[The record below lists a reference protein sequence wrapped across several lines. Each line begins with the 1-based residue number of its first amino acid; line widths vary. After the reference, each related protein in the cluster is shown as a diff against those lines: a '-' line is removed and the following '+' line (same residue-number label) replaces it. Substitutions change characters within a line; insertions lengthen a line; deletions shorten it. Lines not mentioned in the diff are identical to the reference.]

1 MSDYRWP
8 AAAAGGTLAGM
19 TSSPATVS
27 PADVAR
33 PRRTDPAVWLLS
45 AGHAVDDLYQ
55 GAVPALIPFFVAARH
70 WDYAAAS
77 GITVAATVLSS
88 VVQPLFGLLTD
99 RHRAPWLVPLGL
111 TVAGAGIGLSGLSQH
126 YWLTWLAVALSGI
139 GVAAYH
145 PESARLAR
153 VAARGSHVG
162 MSLFSM
168 GGNVGFALGPVIVGI
183 VLGALGTT
191 GTLPLLGPALACGL
205 ITMLAL
211 RHAPWAHEQRS
222 AAGAGATP
230 PASDWRGFTKL
241 TVVIVGRS
249 VVTFG
254 LGTFLALLAEQRLHT
269 GTAVGEAALITFYG
283 VGALGTLLGG
293 RLASRW
299 SRVRVVRVAYALAI
313 PSLAAIWLLPG
324 PAMFAGIAA
333 TALTLYVPFSL
344 QVTLGQDYLPGRVG
358 TASGVTLGLAVSLGG
373 VASPLLALIADHTTL
388 RTAVAT
394 LTVIPLVCALIT
406 LRLREPAPAS
416 AS

>member
-1 MSDYRWP
+1 
-8 AAAAGGTLAGM
+8 M
-19 TSSPATVS
+19 TSSPATAP
-27 PADVAR
+27 PADLAR
-33 PRRTDPAVWLLS
+33 PRRRVDSAVWLLS

-99 RHRAPWLVPLGL
+99 RRRAPWLVPLGM
-111 TVAGAGIGLSGLSQH
+111 TVAGAGIGLSGLSH
-126 YWLTWLAVALSGI
+126 YYWLTWLAVALSGI

-211 RHAPWAHEQRS
+211 RHTPWAHEQRS
-222 AAGAGATP
+222 ATGAGATP

-254 LGTFLALLAEQRLHT
+254 LGTFLALLVEQRLHT
-269 GTAVGEAALITFYG
+269 GTTVGEAALITFYG

-299 SRVRVVRVAYALAI
+299 SRVGVVRVAYALAI

-333 TALTLYVPFSL
+333 TALTLYIPFSL

-373 VASPLLALIADHTTL
+373 VASPLIALVADHTTL

-394 LTVIPLVCALIT
+394 LTVIPIACALIT

>member
-1 MSDYRWP
+1 MTSPPATALP
-8 AAAAGGTLAGM
+8 AATE
-19 TSSPATVS
+19 
-27 PADVAR
+27 
-33 PRRTDPAVWLLS
+33 PRRRPDPAVWLLS

-99 RHRAPWLVPLGL
+99 RHRAPWLVPLGMS
-111 TVAGAGIGLSGLSQH
+111 VAGAGIGLSGLSH
-126 YWLTWLAVALSGI
+126 YYWLTWLAIALSGI

-153 VAARGSHVG
+153 VAARGSHES

-168 GGNVGFALGPVIVGI
+168 GGNVGFALGPVIVGG

-191 GTLPLLGPALACGL
+191 GTLPLLAPALICGL
-205 ITMLAL
+205 ITLLVL
-211 RHAPWAHEQRS
+211 RGASWARQPRAATAPGQ
-222 AAGAGATP
+222 TP

-241 TVVIVGRS
+241 TVVVVGRS
-249 VVTFG
+249 IVTFG
-254 LGTFLALLAEQRLHT
+254 LGTFLALLTEQRLHA

-283 VGALGTLLGG
+283 IGALGTLLGG
-293 RLASRW
+293 RLATRFG
-299 SRVRVVRVAYALAI
+299 RVRTVRVAYFLGI
-313 PSLAAIWLLPG
+313 PALAAIWLLPG

-333 TALTLYVPFSL
+333 SAVTLYVPFSL
-344 QVTLGQDYLPGRVG
+344 HVTLGQDYLPGRVG
-358 TASGVTLGLAVSLGG
+358 TASGVTLGLAVSIGG
-373 VASPLLALIADHTTL
+373 VATPLIALIADHSDL
-388 RTAVAT
+388 RTAIAA
-394 LTVIPLVCALIT
+394 LTVVPVLCALVG

-416 AS
+416 AA